1 MIISIKFFVQFLLPL
16 PGALQLEVEDDRQQG
31 EEEEGEEAGQA
42 ESHGGGQLTLRGW
55 LSHLSVSLREYRTRT
70 KLFLSLTQLSTSK

>member
-1 MIISIKFFVQFLLPL
+1 MIISIEFVVQFLLPL

-42 ESHGGGQLTLRGW
+42 ESHGGGQLTLQG
-55 LSHLSVSLREYRTRT
+55 
-70 KLFLSLTQLSTSK
+70 